1 MSANHDMFFSGVGTL
16 DAGDYDKVRIAGSG
30 RLRGEIRCRSFH
42 SAGTTGGKGSLLCRE
57 EFKASGSFALEGA
70 LSADQVKAS
79 GTFRCG
85 GLKAK
90 TAELSGSA
98 RIDGGASCGEWNAS
112 GVLKLAQG
120 CEADCFRMK
129 GGLDCA
135 GLLNAE
141 TVEICFSPS
150 SSRVQAIGGGSVLIE
165 PMKDF
170 DLVSLF
176 SKLLGKTTRRESLT
190 VAESIEADDVDLT
203 NTVCPLVSG
212 ARVQIREGCRIDLVR
227 YSESCEVSP
236 EAEVGKLEKT

>member
-1 MSANHDMFFSGVGTL
+1 MNTNQDMFFFGVGTL
-16 DAGDYDKVRIAGSG
+16 EAGDYDKVQIAGG
-30 RLRGEIRCRSFH
+30 GKLNGEIRCRSFH
-42 SAGTTGGKGSLLCRE
+42 SAGATGGKGSLLCRE
-57 EFKASGSFALEGA
+57 EFNTSGSFALEGA

-79 GTFRCG
+79 GSFRCG

-112 GVLKLAQG
+112 GALKLAQG

-176 SKLLGKTTRRESLT
+176 SKLFGKTTRRESLT

-236 EAEVGKLEKT
+236 EAEVGKLEKI

>member
-1 MSANHDMFFSGVGTL
+1 MSTNHDMFFSGVGTL
-16 DAGDYDKVRIAGSG
+16 EAGDYDKVRIAGSG

-79 GTFRCG
+79 GSFRCG

-98 RIDGGASCGEWNAS
+98 RIDGGVSCGEWNAS
-112 GVLKLAQG
+112 GTLKLAQG

-176 SKLLGKTTRRESLT
+176 SGLFGKTTRRESLT

-212 ARVQIREGCRIDLVR
+212 ARVQIRAGCRIALVR